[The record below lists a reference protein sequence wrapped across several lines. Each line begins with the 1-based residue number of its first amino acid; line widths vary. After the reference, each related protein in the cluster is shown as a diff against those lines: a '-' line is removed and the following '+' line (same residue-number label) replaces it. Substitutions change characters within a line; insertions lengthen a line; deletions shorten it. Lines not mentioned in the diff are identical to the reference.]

1 MTQPPE
7 ESGSDALPVLAAL
20 CCAAA
25 LRVVFYSG
33 LTGYDEFAYARIAA
47 DIAEGL
53 FRLPDVTG
61 YYGFRYLVT
70 FPAAFFYKIF
80 GQGALSAA
88 AWPFICS
95 LCNTALAYFLGRELF
110 GRRAGVIAAFLQAF
124 LPLSVVYGTMLYPD
138 EILVLWTGL
147 SALLFLKGSKAGG
160 RRGGAG
166 LLFLAGLL
174 AGLGW
179 HTRLNSAIMLPVFAV
194 WLVKLGP
201 RPAHLAAAAGFA
213 AALVPDWVAGAA
225 LAGDPL
231 FSLRSQLAKLA
242 ADTAVYPEGHL
253 VYLRGLLGLDLYGLA
268 LFGVIFYLFAA
279 AAVGFARE
287 KRLAQVWLPLAWFA
301 VVLAYLEFGP
311 ASLSPYKPVHK
322 QLRFLSMATLPM
334 IAVSAAY
341 LSGLRRALAWPVLGL
356 ALAASVI
363 GAREMSA
370 YQAREAAPARLAAAY
385 IERQDPSAV
394 YADGYVFQYLGYRSR
409 GALNEPYYPRPA
421 AAPGSVRSF
430 GKDFSGV
437 LLPGTCAVEEI
448 PPGVA
453 ARSRVQAAAGY
464 ERVRISGTAM
474 IYCFNIAGTGRVK
487 KGGK

>member
-1 MTQPPE
+1 MPQLPE
-7 ESGSDALPVLAAL
+7 ESGSDALPVWAAL

-25 LRVVFYSG
+25 LRVMFHSG

-53 FRLPDVTG
+53 FRLPEVTG

-70 FPAAFFYKIF
+70 FPAAFFYKLF

-95 LCNTALAYFLGRELF
+95 LCNTALAYALGRELF
-110 GRRAGVIAAFLQAF
+110 GRRAGVISAFLQAF

-147 SALLFLKGSKAGG
+147 SALLFLKGSTAEG
-160 RRGGAG
+160 RWGGAG
-166 LLFLAGLL
+166 LLALAGLA

-179 HTRLNSAIMLPVFAV
+179 HTRLNSAIMIPVFAV
-194 WLVKLGP
+194 WLIKLRP
-201 RPAHLAAAAGFA
+201 RPAHLAVAAGFL
-213 AALVPDWVAGAA
+213 AALVPEWIACAA
-225 LAGDPL
+225 LTGDPL
-231 FSLRSQLAKLA
+231 FGLRAQLAKLA
-242 ADTAVYPEGHL
+242 ADTAIYPEGHL

-279 AAVGFARE
+279 ALLGFARK
-287 KRLAQVWLPLAWFA
+287 KRLAQIWLPLAWVA

-334 IAVSAAY
+334 IAVAAAY
-341 LSGLRRALAWPVLGL
+341 LSELRRQIAWPVLGL

-370 YQAREAAPARLAAAY
+370 YQAREAAPARLAAGY
-385 IERQDPSAV
+385 IERYAPSAV
-394 YADGYVFQYLGYRSR
+394 YADGYLAQYLGYRSR
-409 GALNEPYYPRPA
+409 GEHREPYYPM
-421 AAPGSVRSF
+421 PGSGPGFFRPYKDALQSGDLDGNCVIEENIPGARRIAGRAANLTPGITVGRS
-430 GKDFSGV
+430 
-437 LLPGTCAVEEI
+437 
-448 PPGVA
+448 A
-453 ARSRVQAAAGY
+453 A
-464 ERVRISGTAM
+464 
-474 IYCFNIAGTGRVK
+474 IYCFK
-487 KGGK
+487 

>member
-1 MTQPPE
+1 MRKLPE
-7 ESGSDALPVLAAL
+7 EGGSAALPVTAAL
-20 CCAAA
+20 LCAAA
-25 LRVVFYSG
+25 LRIVFYSG
-33 LTGYDEFAYARIAA
+33 LTGYDEFAYARLAA

-53 FRLPDVTG
+53 FSLPDVSG

-70 FPAAFFYKIF
+70 FPAAFFYKIL

-160 RRGGAG
+160 RWGGAG
-166 LLFLAGLL
+166 LLALAGLL

-201 RPAHLAAAAGFA
+201 RPAHLAVGAGFA
-213 AALVPDWVAGAA
+213 AALVPDWIACAA

-231 FSLRSQLAKLA
+231 FSLGSQLAKLA
-242 ADTAVYPEGHL
+242 ADTAVYPEGHM

-268 LFGVIFYLFAA
+268 LFSIYFYLFAL
-279 AAVGFARE
+279 AVVSFARGR
-287 KRLAQVWLPLAWFA
+287 KIALIWLPLVWFA
-301 VVLAYLEFGP
+301 VVFAYLEFGP
-311 ASLSPYKPVHK
+311 ASFAPYKPVHK
-322 QLRFLSMATLPM
+322 QLRFLSMATLPL
-334 IAVSAAY
+334 IVVAAAY
-341 LSGLRRALAWPVLGL
+341 LSGLRRHIAWPILGL

-363 GAREMSA
+363 GAREMSG
-370 YQAREAAPARLAAAY
+370 YQAREAAPARLAAGY
-385 IERQDPSAV
+385 IAPHAPSAV
-394 YADGYVFQYLGYRSR
+394 YVDGYLAQYLGYLARGSRSD
-409 GALNEPYYPRPA
+409 PYYP
-421 AAPGSVRSF
+421 APGTEPGFVRPF
-430 GKDFSGV
+430 KKDFPGV
-437 LLPGTCAVEEI
+437 LPQGACAVEEL
-448 PPGVA
+448 PPGA
-453 ARSRVQAAAGY
+453 EWDSRLRSAAGS

-474 IYCFNIAGTGRVK
+474 LYCFK
-487 KGGK
+487 